1 MTSLIE
7 AVRSGAEGAE
17 LLACEVP
24 ESFRAVHLRRA
35 DETLFDGESGETGE
49 RDVRRTLHVGEVPMP
64 ELAPDEVLIA
74 VMASAVNYNTV
85 WSAMYRPISTF
96 RFLDQFARQGGWA
109 ARHSLDHQVVGSDAA
124 GVVVRVGSA
133 VRHWKPGDKVVVN
146 PPYIDEQDPVAQQD
160 GMLTTGMLA
169 WGFETNFGAFGD
181 FCVARATQL
190 VRKPPHLSWEE
201 AACNT
206 LCLGTAYRM
215 LIGDRGARI
224 TMGDVVLIW
233 GAAGGLG
240 SYAVQLVRQAGGI
253 AVGVVGSDGKAELL
267 ERLGCHLVVNRND
280 IGLGEDGPGDKP
292 AWKVLGSMIRKE
304 LGEDPH
310 VVFEHVGRATFE
322 TSVNVVRRGGAV
334 VTCGSSSGYQ
344 HSYDNRYLWMKLK
357 RVIGSHG
364 ASAWEAVAANRL
376 LSLGLVV
383 PTLSKVYPLDQAPE
397 ATRSVQLNEHE
408 GKVGLLGLATA
419 EGQGVEDW
427 ALRKRIGE
435 DRLRLF
441 RDHAAAHPV
450 PAPGDTPAPVS
461 AVGR

>member
-1 MTSLIE
+1 MESLIT
-7 AVRSGAEGAE
+7 AVRSGAGPAE

-24 ESFRAVHLRRA
+24 ESYRAVHLRRG
-35 DETLFDGESGETGE
+35 DEKLFDGESD

-64 ELAPDEVLIA
+64 ELAPDEVLVA

-85 WSAMYRPISTF
+85 WSAMYRPVSTF
-96 RFLDQFARQGGWA
+96 RFLDQFAQQGGWA
-109 ARHSLDHQVVGSDAA
+109 ERHRQDHQVVGSDAA

-160 GMLTTGMLA
+160 GMMTTGMLA

-181 FCVARATQL
+181 FAVARATQL
-190 VRKPPHLSWEE
+190 VPKPPHLSWEE

-215 LIGDRGARI
+215 LISDRGARI
-224 TMGDVVLIW
+224 KMGDVVLIW

-253 AVGVVGSDGKAELL
+253 AVGVVGSDEKADLL
-267 ERLGCHLVVNRND
+267 DRLGCHVVINRNSV
-280 IGLGEDGPGDKP
+280 GLGADGEEKPGA
-292 AWKVLGSMIRKE
+292 AWKALGSAIRKE
-304 LGEDPH
+304 IGEDPH
-310 VVFEHVGRATFE
+310 VVFEHVGKATFE
-322 TSVNVVRRGGAV
+322 TSVNVVRRGGLV

-357 RVIGSHG
+357 RIIGSHG
-364 ASAWEAVAANRL
+364 ASAHEAWEANRL
-376 LSLGLVV
+376 LKLGMVV
-383 PTLSKVYPLDQAPE
+383 PTLSKVFPLEQAPE

-408 GKVGLLGLATA
+408 GKVGLLGLATE
-419 EGQGVEDW
+419 EGQGIEDW

-441 RDHAAAHPV
+441 RDHAATA
-450 PAPGDTPAPVS
+450 VS
-461 AVGR
+461 K